1 MNTIPELSHIS
12 EENFKKRIPCPL
24 DPKHTVYLWNLKK
37 HLNICNARVKEMP
50 SYIETGRNLGEED
63 LNVPTSSSCPKLSE
77 IDENLMN
84 EIISKI
90 HKIYDE
96 QVDGTIEEMI
106 CSHPVLDDELKNE
119 TYGSKSM
126 KHLTQTSSILGCLKQ
141 LDLLLPK
148 TCFIEFG
155 AGKVSLKLW
164 NQIFRNCF
172 LIVHRIFRVRFHFG
186 WLKQ

>member
-24 DPKHTVYLWNLKK
+24 DPKHTVYMWNLKK

-50 SYIETGRNLGEED
+50 SYIKAGKNLGEED
-63 LNVPTSSSCPKLSE
+63 STMPSSTCTKLSE

-84 EIISKI
+84 EIIGKV
-90 HKIYDE
+90 HKVYDE

-106 CSHPVLDDELKNE
+106 CSHPVLNDELNNE
-119 TYGSKSM
+119 SYGSKTL

-155 AGKVSLKLW
+155 AGKVGLNFQIKLGEFAFEW
-164 NQIFRNCF
+164 
-172 LIVHRIFRVRFHFG
+172 
-186 WLKQ
+186 

>member
-37 HLNICNARVKEMP
+37 HLNICNARVKDMP
-50 SYIETGRNLGEED
+50 SYIETGKNLGEED
-63 LNVPTSSSCPKLSE
+63 SNVSSSSSSQLYTKLSE

-84 EIISKI
+84 EIVSKI

-96 QVDGTIEEMI
+96 KVDGTIEEMI
-106 CSHPVLDDELKNE
+106 CSHPVLNDELNNE
-119 TYGSKSM
+119 SYGSKSM
-126 KHLTQTSSILGCLKQ
+126 KHLIQTSSILGCLKQ

-155 AGKVSLKLW
+155 AGKVTFEIYRPK
-164 NQIFRNCF
+164 FRF
-172 LIVHRIFRVRFHFG
+172 F
-186 WLKQ
+186 